1 MKKKHSLLFCAL
13 FTIFTGHAESTDYI
27 TPKDFLSGLILP
39 IHCKEKKSGT
49 VPNRM
54 PVGNHSHCPSAMEA
68 SVLIFWVMYKQNAL
82 LLMRKHSGVAAL
94 IQPKE
99 QITIGM

>member
-13 FTIFTGHAESTDYI
+13 FTIFTGHAESTDY
-27 TPKDFLSGLILP
+27 TKGLSIWFDSPNTLQGKEVWHSAQQDASWESQSLP
-39 IHCKEKKSGT
+39 I
-49 VPNRM
+49 
-54 PVGNHSHCPSAMEA
+54 GNGSIGANILGSVEA
-68 SVLIFWVMYKQNAL
+68 ERITF
-82 LLMRKHSGVAAL
+82 LMRKHSGVAAL